1 MPRPASGQVYLVGA
15 RAQAEPSWG
24 SLRLSL
30 VGARAQAEPESA
42 CSLATGC
49 RLQATRYRLQ
59 ATGYRLRAAGYGW
72 VYQAVS
78 KACDPRGKSTAM
90 LRLYLVGVRVS

>member
-1 MPRPASGQVYLVGA
+1 MGLG
-15 RAQAEPSWG
+15 
-24 SLRLSL
+24 LRLSL
-30 VGARAQAEPESA
+30 SRPVAWLQAARLP
-42 CSLATGC
+42 
-49 RLQATRYRLQ
+49 ATRYRLQ